1 MIEIFSSLLEEIK
14 ITIIAATTY
23 YLVPH
28 YVLALHVPSLFII
41 IPILKMKTKLR
52 KDNQFYTL
60 AKII

>member
-1 MIEIFSSLLEEIK
+1 MIEIFSSVLKEIK

-28 YVLALHVPSLFII
+28 CVLELYIPSLFII
-41 IPILKMKTKLR
+41 IPILKMKTRLR
-52 KDNQFYTL
+52 KDNQFYAL